1 MHWSK
6 IVIKQ
11 LKLINI
17 RGIPFYAFDL
27 QFLGMFIFHKHRSIY
42 ETEGRKGK
50 QMPFI
55 KTVCLMLSP
64 QEEKEGL
71 VTWNG
76 DRAKI
81 QSRLKSQ

>member
-1 MHWSK
+1 MT
-6 IVIKQ
+6 
-11 LKLINI
+11 
-17 RGIPFYAFDL
+17 FYGFDL
-27 QFLGMFIFHKHRSIY
+27 QFLGLFIFHQPRRLY
-42 ETEGRKGK
+42 DTEGKKEK

-64 QEEKEGL
+64 QEENEGW

-81 QSRLKSQ
+81 H